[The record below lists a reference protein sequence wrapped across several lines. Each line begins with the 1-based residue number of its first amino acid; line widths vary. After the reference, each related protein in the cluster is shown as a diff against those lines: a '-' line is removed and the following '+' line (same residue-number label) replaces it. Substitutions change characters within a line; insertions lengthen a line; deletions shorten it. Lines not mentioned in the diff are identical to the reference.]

1 MFFSE
6 SETAELKSIYVD
18 DVKKEIVAFAN
29 THGGTLYIGV
39 EDNGTVCGVEN
50 TDAVIQRIMNTARDS
65 IKPDV
70 TLFMHTETIIVDGK
84 NVVAVEV
91 QCGAHRPYYLGAKGL
106 RPEGVYVR
114 QGTSSVPASDTA
126 IRQMIKETDGDNYE
140 DMRSLEQE
148 LTFEKLTAEFTK
160 RGLQLGESQ
169 MKTLGLIDRDGL
181 YSNLALLLSDQC
193 PHIIKAATFAGTN
206 QENFQD
212 RREFTGSLLKQLEDA
227 YAYLDMRN
235 KNSATFEGLLRIDH
249 KDYPDTAIRESLL
262 NAIIHRDYAV
272 SASTLLS
279 VYSDRIE
286 LISVGGLAG
295 GISYDDMMLGVSFCR
310 NAKLANIFYRM
321 DLIEA
326 YGTGMK
332 KIMSSYDGFTVKPE
346 VTVSSGAFKFML
358 PSQTAVPQVAVTPQ
372 TKTKSKEAEKREAI
386 VLSILSDRQP
396 HPRAEIE
403 KALGVSTSTT
413 RRVLQKLMDD
423 GKIATNDGARKN
435 ALYTIS
441 RKENHALRRK
451 SRSLM

>member
-1 MFFSE
+1 MYFTE
-6 SETAELKSIYVD
+6 SENVELKSVYVE
-18 DVKKEIVAFAN
+18 DVKKEVIAFAN
-29 THGGTLYIGV
+29 THGGTIYIGV
-39 EDNGTVCGVEN
+39 EDNGNVCGISN
-50 TDAVIQRIMNTARDS
+50 ADAVIQQVMNTARDA

-70 TLFMHTETIIVDGK
+70 TLFMHAETLSVDGK

-106 RPEGVYVR
+106 RPEGVFVR
-114 QGTSSVPASDTA
+114 QGTSSAPASDTA

-140 DMRSLEQE
+140 EMRSLEQE
-148 LTFEKLTAEFTK
+148 LTFEKLKAEFSK
-160 RGLQLGESQ
+160 RGMSLGDAQ

-193 PHIIKAATFAGTN
+193 PHIIKAATFGGVN

-279 VYSDRIE
+279 VYANRIE

-295 GISYDDMMLGVSFCR
+295 GISYDDIMLGVSFCR
-310 NAKLANIFYRM
+310 NAKLANIFYRL

-326 YGTGMK
+326 YGTGMN
-332 KIMSSYDGFTVKPE
+332 KIMSSYAGSFVKPE
-346 VTVSSGAFKFML
+346 VTVSSGAFKFVL
-358 PSQTAVPQVAVTPQ
+358 PNQSAAPKTVVKSQIKP
-372 TKTKSKEAEKREAI
+372 KSEEAEKREKI

-396 HPRAEIE
+396 HARVEIE

-413 RRVLQKLMDD
+413 RRILQELMDE
-423 GKIATNDGARKN
+423 GKIRTNDGTRKN
-435 ALYTIS
+435 ALYTI
-441 RKENHALRRK
+441 AD
-451 SRSLM
+451 